1 MNRIL
6 LILLSVI
13 FFSSPASAIT
23 ESQRERLDEFAQNF
37 LEKRKF
43 AVGYPGNQETSLG
56 DFYAW
61 YMKHELYRVAMNN
74 VGDPY
79 KHSPTCLSVKGT
91 CRATEQADL
100 KTVPSVPTLMEECM
114 DVRRY

>member
-13 FFSSPASAIT
+13 FFSSTASAIT
-23 ESQRERLDEFAQNF
+23 ESQRERLDQFAQKF

-43 AVGYPGNQETSLG
+43 AVGYPVNQETLLG

-74 VGDPY
+74 VSKMSYPCEVFVKARKLEFGRQCGKVRLIGCPHLGPVDP
-79 KHSPTCLSVKGT
+79 KNGGI
-91 CRATEQADL
+91 
-100 KTVPSVPTLMEECM
+100 
-114 DVRRY
+114 